1 MFHDMD
7 IDHSGEVDYSE
18 FLSATLSAQK
28 HSNASVMAAF
38 NTLDADRDG
47 YITKSDLV
55 SALDGQMTLDNIEVM
70 LQHADQ
76 SGKVNFQTFKR
87 IVLHGMKGSSASPTH
102 VISSVAAKAASPGM
116 AA

>member
-55 SALDGQMTLDNIEVM
+55 PRSRPDDLGQHRGDVAARGPIGEGQLPDV
-70 LQHADQ
+70 QAD
-76 SGKVNFQTFKR
+76 
-87 IVLHGMKGSSASPTH
+87 VLLGMKGSSASPTH